1 MNKVDQRI
9 DMYAD
14 LVARMRKGANVDLRQ
29 FDVVD
34 LERSEYAAHQAGATK
49 IEAEIRGEINRQRR
63 VYGI

>member
-1 MNKVDQRI
+1 MNVVDQRI

-14 LVARMRKGANVDLRQ
+14 LVARMLKGANVDLRQ

-34 LERSEYAAHQAGATK
+34 LERAEYAAHQAGATK
-49 IEAEIRGEINRQRR
+49 IEVEIRGEINRQRR